1 MTTEKPL
8 SRSQRQKLKRSQLK
22 STSSINPAIFIIG
35 IGLLLV
41 LGWFITRQSNQSAEG
56 ITFPHVHGLAFS
68 SDGSQIIAP
77 AHDGFRVYENGAW
90 KIPTEVP
97 ARDYM
102 GYSAVDAGFYSSGHP
117 QPGTTEINPMGLVKS
132 NDLGNSLTKLGFEG
146 ETDFHLMAVGF
157 YNHAIYVINP
167 APNSELQAGL
177 YYSLDDGKTWKP
189 SSGSG
194 ITHQPYALAVHPT
207 EAETVAMAT
216 EGGLFLSIDYG
227 ESFSLI
233 GPSNPVIAVTFSP
246 FSDSLLFGAEGLN
259 QYSLDNNETVGL
271 ETPPFDPGD
280 VVLYIAIS
288 PANADHVALATANL
302 DIYFT
307 EDGGSSWEQ
316 IADNGQGQ

>member
-8 SRSQRQKLKRSQLK
+8 SRSQRRKLKRSQLK
-22 STSSINPAIFIIG
+22 STSGINPAIFIIG

-41 LGWFITRQSNQSAEG
+41 LGWLLTRPSNQSAAKV
-56 ITFPHVHGLAFS
+56 TFPHIHGLAFS

-90 KIPTEVP
+90 KIPAEVP

-132 NDLGNSLTKLGFEG
+132 GDLGDSLTKLGFEG

-177 YYSLDDGKTWKP
+177 YYSLDDGKTWTP
-189 SSGSG
+189 SAGSG

-207 EAETVAMAT
+207 DAETVAMAT

-233 GPSNPVIAVTFSP
+233 GPPNAVIAVTFSP
-246 FSDSLLFGAEGLN
+246 FSDSLLFGAEGLK
-259 QYSLDNNETVGL
+259 QYGLGNNEMVSL
-271 ETPPFDPGD
+271 EIPSFDAGD

-288 PANADHVALATANL
+288 PVNDDHVALATANL
-302 DIYFT
+302 DIFYT
-307 EDGGSSWEQ
+307 KDGGSSWDQ
-316 IADNGQGQ
+316 IADNGQGK